1 VSKFD
6 LQLQKLSKN
15 NRGPSWKTKEWKE
28 QNRARVRSLNW
39 KQKRC

>member
-15 NRGPSWKTKEWKE
+15 NRGPSWKTKE
-28 QNRARVRSLNW
+28 
-39 KQKRC
+39 